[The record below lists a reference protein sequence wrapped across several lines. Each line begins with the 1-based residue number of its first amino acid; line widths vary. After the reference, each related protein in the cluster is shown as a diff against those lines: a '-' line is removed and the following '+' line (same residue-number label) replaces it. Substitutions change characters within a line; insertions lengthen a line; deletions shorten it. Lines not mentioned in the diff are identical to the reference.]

1 MNSRMADIHLV
12 QQAASVAPAHAHYLK
27 DAASTTLYLVD
38 VAQVRS
44 QMSRSLTDL

>member
-1 MNSRMADIHLV
+1 MTDIRSV

-27 DAASTTLYLVD
+27 DSASTTLYLVD